1 MKILIVEDEP
11 LIRETLQELLQLNGH
26 SVLAAAD
33 GPEGIRLA
41 QQAPDLIFCDIGLPG
56 KDGYEVL
63 AEIRALP
70 VGRETPFIFLTA
82 RADRSDQRHG
92 MALGADD
99 YITKPFSEKDILD
112 TIRARIRRQQPLR
125 ERIGELVSRHRSEVG
140 AEWSHELMTPLNGV
154 LGGLELI
161 EAEADSIR
169 PTELRELLAIVRAG
183 AERQHALA
191 RKLVLY
197 FELERLRF
205 RPLARPF
212 STSIPDAVADA
223 AERVARLEKRTAD
236 LKVNCEPGSAP
247 LAPAYLAAA
256 VAELVEN
263 ACRFSRPG
271 QPVLVSGSGHDGRY
285 RIAVCDHGPGLTADQ
300 QSHIAPFVQFDRP
313 RHNQQGLGLGLAIAR
328 ATAELT
334 GGGLELESAAAGQ
347 SGLKATLD
355 LVCGGA

>member
-11 LIRETLQELLQLNGH
+11 LIRETLQEMLQLNGH
-26 SVLAAAD
+26 TVLAAAD
-33 GPEGIRLA
+33 GPEGIRLT
-41 QQAPDLIFCDIGLPG
+41 QEAPDLVFCDIGLPG

-63 AEIRALP
+63 AAIRATPL
-70 VGRETPFIFLTA
+70 GREIPFVFLTA
-82 RADRSDQRHG
+82 RADRSDQRRG

-112 TIRARIRRQQPLR
+112 AIQARLSRQQPLR
-125 ERIGELVSRHRSEVG
+125 ERINELVSRHRSEAG

-161 EAEADSIR
+161 EAEAETIT
-169 PTELRELLAIVRAG
+169 PTELRDLLALIRAG

-197 FELERLRF
+197 YELERLRF
-205 RPLARPF
+205 RPPAKPF
-212 STSIPDAVADA
+212 SAQIPAAVVEA
-223 AERVARLEKRTAD
+223 AERIARVEKRAGD
-236 LKVNCEPGSAP
+236 LNVRCDPGSAP
-247 LAPAYLAAA
+247 LAPAHLGAA

-263 ACRFSRPG
+263 AFRFSLPG
-271 QPVLVSGSGHDGRY
+271 QTVSVSGFRRDRHY
-285 RIAVCDHGPGLTADQ
+285 LIAVTDHGPGLSAEQRTM
-300 QSHIAPFVQFDRP
+300 IAPFVQFDRA

-328 ATAELT
+328 TAAELT
-334 GGGLELESAAAGQ
+334 GGQLQLEPAQADQ

-355 LVCGGA
+355 LICG